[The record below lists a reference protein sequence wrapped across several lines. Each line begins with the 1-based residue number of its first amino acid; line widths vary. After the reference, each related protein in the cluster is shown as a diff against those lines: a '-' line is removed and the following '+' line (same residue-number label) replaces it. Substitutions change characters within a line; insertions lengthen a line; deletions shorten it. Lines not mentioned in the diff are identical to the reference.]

1 MISIGSTKVRR
12 VSALA
17 IGAAVLLAACGGS
30 DDASES
36 SVTAPAGGTEAPAV
50 TEAPAGTDAPEGTE
64 APAGTDAPS
73 DGVRRVPSDYPTI
86 QEAVDA
92 AVPGDLVLISPGVYN
107 EAVNVVT
114 DELTIRGLDRNE
126 VILDGQFE
134 LENGIRILGA
144 NGVAVENMT
153 AINYTVNGFY
163 WIEADGYRASYLTAQ
178 RNNDYGV
185 YAFDSVNGLIEHV
198 YAAGSPDA
206 GLYIGQCYE
215 CNALVTD
222 VWSEYNGLGY
232 SGTNS
237 GGNLTIVNSQFND
250 NRAGVVPNSGSYE
263 LCYPERE
270 TTVIGNVV
278 FGNGNPNT
286 PSKGLADLAYG
297 TGITIAGGIA
307 NTVERN
313 LVYDHER
320 VGIAV
325 APFPEENPNDDIPGQ
340 DEWDVPCDVQR
351 EAPLAEVTP
360 DQLVAGTYLVWNP
373 YNNRVIGNSV
383 AGSGLADIINSGF
396 GTPTEELGN
405 CFSGNIFTTSQPA
418 DLETLAPCDA
428 DGSGDWTVNPFD
440 PVQIVTFEPPP
451 AVDYQTLEL
460 PPLPQ
465 LPGMDDPENAPAA
478 PAVNVPPTIDTSTI
492 TLPTAPFY
500 TR

>member
-1 MISIGSTKVRR
+1 MTDFGSTRSR
-12 VSALA
+12 GIAALAVSAA
-17 IGAAVLLAACGGS
+17 LLLVACGS
-30 DDASES
+30 DDASGS
-36 SVTAPAGGTEAPAV
+36 PDTEAPEATEAPDV
-50 TEAPAGTDAPEGTE
+50 TEAPEATE
-64 APAGTDAPS
+64 APDATESPDVTEAPS

-92 AVPGDLVLISPGVYN
+92 AVPGDLVLIDPGVYN

-126 VILDGQFE
+126 VILDGEFE
-134 LENGIRILGA
+134 LENGIRVLGA

-153 AINYTVNGFY
+153 AVNYTVNGFY

-185 YAFDSVNGLIEHV
+185 YAFDSVNGLIEHI

-206 GLYIGQCYE
+206 GLYIGQCYF

-222 VWSEYNGLGY
+222 VWAEYNGLGY

-250 NRAGVVPNSGSYE
+250 NRAGIVPNSGSYE
-263 LCYPERE
+263 LCYPGRE

-297 TGITIAGGIA
+297 TGITIGGA
-307 NTVERN
+307 VGNTIERN

-320 VGIAV
+320 VGIAI
-325 APFPEENPNDDIPGQ
+325 APFPEENPNDDIPEEE
-340 DEWDVPCDVQR
+340 EWAVTCDVQR
-351 EAPLAEVTP
+351 EAPLAEVTSE
-360 DQLVAGTYLVWNP
+360 DLVADTFLVWNP
-373 YNNRVIGNSV
+373 YDNRVIDNSV
-383 AGSGLADIINSGF
+383 ADSGLADMINSGF
-396 GTPTEELGN
+396 GTPTEELRN
-405 CFSGNIFTTSQPA
+405 CFSGNTFATSQPA

-428 DGSGDWTVNPFD
+428 EGSGT
-440 PVQIVTFEPPP
+440 
-451 AVDYQTLEL
+451 TLM
-460 PPLPQ
+460 P
-465 LPGMDDPENAPAA
+465 
-478 PAVNVPPTIDTSTI
+478 
-492 TLPTAPFY
+492 
-500 TR
+500 